1 MSDEPSREAD
11 LHLAV
16 DAFWA
21 RWCSMAGLE
30 SVDEHKV
37 RVALEAVVRAFAAA
51 GRLLPEGAERAE
63 EWTMRYRL
71 NGKETCGED
80 AGHVLDSRA
89 EAEAH
94 IAAWRLHY
102 PQFTYSDVV
111 YLRRD
116 VHVGPWQPITEETDH
131 AV

>member
-1 MSDEPSREAD
+1 MSDEPSPYTEAD
-11 LHLAV
+11 VERVADALKSRCPLCRSTPNRCAGHPLDARAALRALAV
-16 DAFWA
+16 
-21 RWCSMAGLE
+21 
-30 SVDEHKV
+30 
-37 RVALEAVVRAFAAA
+37 A
-51 GRLLPEGAERAE
+51 GRLFPEGAERAE

-80 AGHVLDSRA
+80 AGHLFDSRA

-102 PQFTYSDVV
+102 PQLTYSDVV

-116 VHVGPWQPITEETDH
+116 VHVGPWQPIIEETEKP
-131 AV
+131 